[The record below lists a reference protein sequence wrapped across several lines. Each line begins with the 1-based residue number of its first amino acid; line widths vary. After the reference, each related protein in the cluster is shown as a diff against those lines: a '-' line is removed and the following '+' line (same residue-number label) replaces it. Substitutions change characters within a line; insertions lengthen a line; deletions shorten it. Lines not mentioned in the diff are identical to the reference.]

1 MLVER
6 DLRLSQ
12 CAKRLEVVTL
22 LLKIAPVEAA
32 EDSRQVFG
40 PTSSSAVGQV
50 TLGVQEIDTQ
60 DAVENFAAAAIPTR
74 KRRGYVAVLGDHVGV
89 EPRRIKHKVAQ
100 LILIMQSIAQII
112 TKVSWRRVKHRGAVR
127 VFLDCSE
134 RALAGLIETDTCR
147 VRVYRRIGDTHPDE
161 CAVPSETRQQVNG
174 AMNILRPDFQPNIDF
189 HGRQRKTVVAR
200 TECNDPRP

>member
-1 MLVER
+1 MRGLESPGYPSFDKLFKVGSNTLQMLVER

-32 EDSRQVFG
+32 EDSRQVLG

-50 TLGVQEIDTQ
+50 TLGVQEIDAQ

-89 EPRRIKHKVAQ
+89 EPRRIKHSSAAH
-100 LILIMQSIAQII
+100 IHHA
-112 TKVSWRRVKHRGAVR
+112 
-127 VFLDCSE
+127 E
-134 RALAGLIETDTCR
+134 YRADNHEG
-147 VRVYRRIGDTHPDE
+147 
-161 CAVPSETRQQVNG
+161 
-174 AMNILRPDFQPNIDF
+174 
-189 HGRQRKTVVAR
+189 VVAPGQTPER
-200 TECNDPRP
+200 RSHLSRLQRARARGPQ